1 MPFCNDLALRQA
13 EPVRRGVSEKLA
25 QFLRSNRNCD
35 IELGEFAIGENS
47 PLAGETERS
56 IGERFP
62 TIVFVAV
69 RSQTATIPTRPGGS
83 QSFAASDAVTVAG
96 PRCDLEQVSLS
107 RTSRRIRRLLALV
120 DETLL
125 QWRRTVPQ
133 R

>member
-1 MPFCNDLALRQA
+1 MPFCDDLALRQA

-35 IELGEFAIGENS
+35 IELGEFAIDENS

-83 QSFAASDAVTVAG
+83 QSFAAGDAVTVAG
-96 PRCDLEQVSLS
+96 PRSDLEQLY
-107 RTSRRIRRLLALV
+107 L
-120 DETLL
+120 
-125 QWRRTVPQ
+125 
-133 R
+133 